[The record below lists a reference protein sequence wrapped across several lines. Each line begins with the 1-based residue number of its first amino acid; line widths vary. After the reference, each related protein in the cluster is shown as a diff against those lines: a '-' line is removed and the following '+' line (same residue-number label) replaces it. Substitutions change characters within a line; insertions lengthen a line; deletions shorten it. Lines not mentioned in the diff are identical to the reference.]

1 MPVGVYVLNTLLFFS
16 DANLNYDYLIP
27 EHARDF
33 LSIFGSHATCVKAA
47 EIQTT
52 RISVVV
58 LLSCS
63 ATVVPGR
70 LTSENF
76 SFAGKSGNKNV
87 WKSEPQTS

>member
-1 MPVGVYVLNTLLFFS
+1 MPG
-16 DANLNYDYLIP
+16 I
-27 EHARDF
+27 F

-63 ATVVPGR
+63 ATVVPGC
-70 LTSENF
+70 LASENF
-76 SFAGKSGNKNV
+76 SFAGKSEIKMSGKVNLKRL
-87 WKSEPQTS
+87 SCGA